1 MDKNL
6 ALELVRVTEAA
17 ALSCANLLGR
27 GDPDAADAAAVEA
40 MRAAFDDVSIRGM
53 IVIGEGELDEAPMLY
68 IGEEVGAWGEHDPE
82 LDIALDPLEGTNLCA
97 MGRNGA
103 LAVVAAGQRGSLLH
117 APDIYMEKLAVGP
130 EGVGVVDI
138 RKTATENIHRLAEAR
153 GVQPS
158 DLTIVVLDRARHA
171 DLIREIRSAGARIK
185 LIGDGDVHAAIAT
198 TAPDTGI
205 DMLMGIGGAPE
216 GVLAAAALR
225 CMGGEMQGRL
235 VFRNSRE
242 EERARSM
249 GIAEPRRVMT
259 LDTLAAGDVM
269 FAATG
274 VTDGEL
280 LRGVKLTRR
289 GAVTHSLVMRSASG
303 TVRFIEGHHDFS
315 RKPNYSTRGILTR
328 DERLP
333 R

>member
-17 ALSCANLLGR
+17 ALSCARLLGR
-27 GDPDAADAAAVEA
+27 GDPEAADDAAVEA
-40 MRAAFDDVSIRGM
+40 MRAAFDDVSIRGT
-53 IVIGEGELDEAPMLY
+53 IVIGEGEMDEAPMLY
-68 IGEEVGAWGEHDPE
+68 IGELVGAGGEDDPE

-97 MGRNGA
+97 MGRDGA

-117 APDIYMEKLAVGP
+117 APDIYMEKLAVGR

-138 RKTATENIHRLAEAR
+138 TLSATENLHRLAEVR
-153 GVQPS
+153 RVEVEE
-158 DLTIVVLDRARHA
+158 LTVVVLDRARHA
-171 DLIREIRSAGARIK
+171 DLIREIRLAGARIK

-198 TAPDTGI
+198 TAPNTGI
-205 DMLMGIGGAPE
+205 DMLVGIGGAPE
-216 GVLAAAALR
+216 GVLAAVALR

-242 EERARSM
+242 EERARNM
-249 GIAEPRRVMT
+249 GIGDPRAVLTM
-259 LDTLAAGDVM
+259 DKLAAGDVM

-280 LRGVKLTRR
+280 LRGVKLTRN
-289 GAVTHSLVMRSASG
+289 GAITHSMVMRSASG
-303 TVRFIEGHHDFS
+303 TVRFIESHHDFT
-315 RKPNYSTRGILTR
+315 RKPNYSPRGILTR